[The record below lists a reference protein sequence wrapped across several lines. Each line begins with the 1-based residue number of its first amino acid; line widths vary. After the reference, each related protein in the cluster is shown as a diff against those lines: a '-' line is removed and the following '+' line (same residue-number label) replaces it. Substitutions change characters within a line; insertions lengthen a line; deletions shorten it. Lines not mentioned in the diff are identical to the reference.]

1 VLATC
6 FALWRGLVGRYPLRC
21 HGEQV
26 FKIAAACRLI
36 DVGVYLVL
44 PDASIAHGHG
54 GAAQDGKR
62 AVVGKKPDFDVR
74 KFSIQ
79 VVQPLA
85 FPGFKWTVLTV
96 CGNFDL
102 LACASLLLAMVAA
115 TKVAGNQPPLLT
127 RSTP

>member
-1 VLATC
+1 
-6 FALWRGLVGRYPLRC
+6 
-21 HGEQV
+21 
-26 FKIAAACRLI
+26 
-36 DVGVYLVL
+36 
-44 PDASIAHGHG
+44 
-54 GAAQDGKR
+54 
-62 AVVGKKPDFDVR
+62 VR